1 MEYSSLH
8 GIETMTT
15 MVKAALIDGIEM
27 DGGLTVATTAT

>member
-15 MVKAALIDGIEM
+15 MLKAALMILMEM